1 MRSELLSYTL
11 KREHLFRG
19 KGKNDNK
26 WHEGYL
32 FKHWDKTYILWGM
45 TDDVPNMVEVVP
57 ESVGEY
63 TESND
68 VADEKI
74 FTGDKVRC
82 RAVFEGEVEIGT
94 VFFDCI
100 DSKYSILIYWG
111 ERPITIDLGRAF
123 DVRRI
128 DNE

>member
-1 MRSELLSYTL
+1 MRSELLNYTL

-19 KGKNDNK
+19 KGISDNK

-45 TDDVPNMVEVVP
+45 TDDKPNMVEVVP

-63 TESND
+63 TEST
-68 VADEKI
+68 DEEDNKI

-82 RAVFEGEVEIGT
+82 RIVLGATKKSVRF
-94 VFFDCI
+94 
-100 DSKYSILIYWG
+100 SSI
-111 ERPITIDLGRAF
+111 A
-123 DVRRI
+123 
-128 DNE
+128 